1 MHLNPQGSQ
10 NPKNECK
17 NIADILDKEEANFVR
32 NLKRGQG
39 KYKRKLPFKW
49 FKCGKIGHFTS
60 KCTYEENQYS

>member
-1 MHLNPQGSQ
+1 M
-10 NPKNECK
+10 
-17 NIADILDKEEANFVR
+17 R

-60 KCTYEENQYS
+60 KCTYEENQYSESEEESDYQEQIRKHQQHRVVDKKKFQS